1 MNFNVSN
8 VTKKF
13 KENGIE
19 NINVNFESSDIVGFV
34 GPNGAGKT
42 TTMKSIFGEY
52 KLDSGQITYGGKKFS
67 DCDPSKVIFLTDQ
80 TQLPQFYKVKDYI
93 LWTGAL
99 YKLSKEQILE
109 RSDFLLNSFNLSEI
123 KNKKIKELSLGM
135 QKKLSIVLALMA
147 KPEIIFMDEP
157 TANLD
162 VDARQEILEIIRN
175 LNEKGV
181 GFFITTHIID
191 ELEEIIN
198 KLVIIQDGRIL
209 YNDSYDKKNNKILEI
224 YKKTTVKEI
233 KPINTNLEDLFKMK

>member
-1 MNFNVSN
+1 MNFNINN

-13 KENGIE
+13 KNNGIE
-19 NINVNFESSDIVGFV
+19 NISITFDSKDIVGFV

-52 KLDSGQITYGGKKFS
+52 ILDSGEIRYGEKSFS
-67 DCDPSKVIFLTDQ
+67 ECEPSKVIFLTDQ

-99 YKLSKEQILE
+99 YKLSKYQTIE
-109 RSDFLLNSFNLSEI
+109 RSDFLLESFNLKET
-123 KNKKIKELSLGM
+123 KNKRIKELSLGM

-175 LNEKGV
+175 LNKKGI

-198 KLVIIQDGRIL
+198 KLVIIQEGKIV
-209 YNDSYDKKNNKILEI
+209 YNDDYDKNDKKIFDI
-224 YKKTTVKEI
+224 YKEKTKKNI
-233 KPINTNLEDLFKMK
+233 NSINTNLDELFKMK